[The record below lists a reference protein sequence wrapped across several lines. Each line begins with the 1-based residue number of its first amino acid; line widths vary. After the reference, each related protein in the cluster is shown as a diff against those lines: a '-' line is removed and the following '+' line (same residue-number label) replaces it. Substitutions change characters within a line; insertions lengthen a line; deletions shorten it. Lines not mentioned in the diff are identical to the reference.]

1 MATDTPV
8 MPTAAVTYPTSDG
21 QPMADSSKL
30 WNGGGNEESLE

>member
-21 QPMADSSKL
+21 QPMADNTKL
-30 WNGGGNEESLE
+30 